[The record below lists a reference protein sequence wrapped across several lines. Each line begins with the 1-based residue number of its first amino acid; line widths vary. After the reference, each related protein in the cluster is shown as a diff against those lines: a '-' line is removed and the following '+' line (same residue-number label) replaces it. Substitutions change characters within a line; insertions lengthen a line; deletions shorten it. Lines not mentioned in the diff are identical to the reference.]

1 MSKIIKTYVRRSE
14 NIIRK
19 VIGIETFQF
28 SAPKQFSCT
37 FTAEELG
44 RKNWKSIKHF
54 SKYGKAIINKRGKF
68 IVKNHTVSDNAV
80 TTLEMLPLP
89 APNVVIRRKNDLIRY
104 ETTFFVAKNGIL
116 VSMKQAALSEK
127 GVGIAGVNLSG
138 KERKIVQGVRD
149 LLGRKVL
156 NNPILFNRVVDL
168 EENIDNQTYDA
179 KMPPEAALAEA
190 LIRLPLPIFWASVH
204 AFMATLMPFLNE
216 DAKAFYY
223 PALRLSEEE
232 STKQAQYSHLRDVLG
247 DFCFARDASSNTI
260 RLPELTLQDADSIA
274 TLKIITGLP
283 VLAQID
289 RDAVR
294 KDVTEMMQQAH
305 CEIVATGFAKHPFR
319 TIPLLIGERL
329 PADNAIFAFDWDVFE
344 RAHPEDVATLRAAF
358 AALLQHLPDVTETIN
373 WEISRMTLNGMKYSE
388 CYFLTFCEVL
398 DSMLFRSSE
407 ARDIFFSKA
416 QDMVSA
422 YYSQETEKFK
432 RFETAAQLLTNP
444 AQWKDLVAKSSKDM
458 KPNHLG
464 FHVKLDG
471 NVEAIAF
478 ELNHDFPELMHNRL
492 GLHRGDSL
500 QFRKYLRRHG
510 QLKCP
515 SQNERGR
522 NRLPAS
528 HVVFPLP
535 IGCAE
540 AKNSVN
546 N

>member
-1 MSKIIKTYVRRSE
+1 MSKVIKTYVRRSE
-14 NIIRK
+14 NIILK
-19 VIGIETFQF
+19 VIRNEAFEF
-28 SAPKQFSCT
+28 SAPKQFSNT
-37 FTAEELG
+37 FTGEELG
-44 RKNWKSIKHF
+44 KKNWKAIKRF
-54 SKYGKAIINKRGKF
+54 SKYGKNIINNRGKF

-156 NNPILFNRVVDL
+156 DHPIFFSHVIDL

-204 AFMATLMPFLNE
+204 AFMATLMPFLGE

-247 DFCFARDASSNTI
+247 GFCFARNAGSNVI
-260 RLPELTLQDADSIA
+260 RLPELTLQDSDSIV
-274 TLKIITGLP
+274 TLKVITGLP

-289 RDAVR
+289 RDAVQ
-294 KDVTEMMQQAH
+294 KDITEMMQRAH
-305 CEIVATGFAKHPFR
+305 CEIVATGFAKHPFE

-329 PADNAIFAFDWDVFE
+329 PADNAIFAFDWDAFE

-358 AALLQHLPDVTETIN
+358 ATLLQHLPDVAETIN

-407 ARDIFFSKA
+407 ARDIFSSKA

-422 YYSQETEKFK
+422 YYSQETEQTQ
-432 RFETAAQLLTNP
+432 RFETAAQLLANP

-458 KPNHLG
+458 KSNHLG
-464 FHVKLDG
+464 FCVKLDEDI
-471 NVEAIAF
+471 EAIAF
-478 ELNHDFPELMHNRL
+478 ELKRDFPEFIHNRL
-492 GLHRGDSL
+492 GLRRGDSL
-500 QFRKYLRRHG
+500 QFRQYLRRHG
-510 QLKCP
+510 QLK
-515 SQNERGR
+515 SLAQNKRGR
-522 NRLPAS
+522 TGQPIS

-540 AKNSVN
+540 AKNLVN
-546 N
+546 S

>member
-1 MSKIIKTYVRRSE
+1 MGKVIKTYVRRSE
-14 NIIRK
+14 NIILK
-19 VIGIETFQF
+19 VIDNESFEF
-28 SAPKQFSCT
+28 SAPKQFSRT

-289 RDAVR
+289 RDAVQ

-329 PADNAIFAFDWDVFE
+329 PADNAIFAFDWDVF
-344 RAHPEDVATLRAAF
+344 
-358 AALLQHLPDVTETIN
+358 
-373 WEISRMTLNGMKYSE
+373 
-388 CYFLTFCEVL
+388 
-398 DSMLFRSSE
+398 
-407 ARDIFFSKA
+407 
-416 QDMVSA
+416 
-422 YYSQETEKFK
+422 
-432 RFETAAQLLTNP
+432 
-444 AQWKDLVAKSSKDM
+444 
-458 KPNHLG
+458 
-464 FHVKLDG
+464 
-471 NVEAIAF
+471 
-478 ELNHDFPELMHNRL
+478 
-492 GLHRGDSL
+492 
-500 QFRKYLRRHG
+500 
-510 QLKCP
+510 
-515 SQNERGR
+515 
-522 NRLPAS
+522 
-528 HVVFPLP
+528 
-535 IGCAE
+535 
-540 AKNSVN
+540 
-546 N
+546 